1 MVLLLR
7 ETIVS
12 SRGEDLK
19 VSLSRA
25 DESAIII
32 DNLCYKLML
41 LDFYM
46 DSTCHMLIGLEFHF
60 LM

>member
-12 SRGEDLK
+12 SKGEDLK

-25 DESAIII
+25 DESAIRF
-32 DNLCYKLML
+32 DNLRYKLIVPEL
-41 LDFYM
+41 YM
-46 DSTCHMLIGLEFHF
+46 DLIYHML
-60 LM
+60 M